1 MKKSFTIIVL
11 ALIVSAAIAQT
22 SLEQITQTFSM
33 KDVEQLSFAMI
44 DEGLQ
49 GPIDGLDIVSVC
61 FEVDKDL
68 PAPKTKLQ
76 KYNDQEIAK
85 QIVDISGVP
94 QNLHRVKKT
103 SFEGERLCYLG
114 DDNFYK
120 CMVQAYADHRPLVLS
135 PDMVWLIISQGFS
148 RYVNAHTEEMRN
160 LLVSHEGK
168 MELVV
173 NSNNNILL
181 PTGDWELLL
190 KDFSTCIAMN
200 SKGELSDLITANFT
214 TTGITERIASQVS
227 LMDVVKKYFIYTN
240 IAAACGIPSITLE
253 GSPDDWQKVLDKV
266 RCLKKYHLEKW
277 VSDLEPI
284 LKEFVEASKGN
295 HNTSFWQNIVKK
307 RRIDQI
313 KAGNWCITDPKKITY
328 LDGWFLKFFPN
339 ALGETPDSVVWNTD
353 MPQEIVRVSFRQ
365 VLTHPDTGMPLD
377 TIPMQ
382 LWAGFVGVEEDAK
395 TRALTPKIGWLARIA
410 DEESDEVARL
420 KEQDKHMELYIH
432 ISKDQEVPRALSKMD
447 HIRSL
452 RLEFGNNPVVIP
464 EWLDKIPID
473 KLRIMGQLTDEE
485 ETQLRQRF
493 PKAEIK
499 RYEDFLKDL
508 KLVPIKEESKETEPV
523 KAGDKI
529 SGLVGD
535 EAGPLMGAT
544 VCEIDANGRILES
557 TITDVHG
564 GFTIKVKNPKDR
576 IRFSYVGMKTITMPI
591 NENDFTIIMEPAEQS
606 QYRYIPVD
614 GKKQTGLPIPIREV
628 VNATEHISMP
638 EIEGLNIET
647 EGSGV
652 SNENNP
658 RGYIPLSDEEEALVM
673 SVNDLG
679 FNMFRKVGAKK
690 SILLS
695 PMGMTYALGLISNG
709 AGGETKKQINKVLGC
724 NDKKAANIN
733 EFCRKMLT
741 EAPKLDRL
749 TQMKINNDFFSH
761 NGFTPK
767 PAFEKIAEE
776 YYHTV
781 LSTLDFGSWKSVD
794 EINQKINQRTNGMLP
809 KVLDKSKLDPMMGFA
824 LTNTIYFKG
833 IWTDK
838 FPKALTR
845 DEVFKCEDGREK
857 TLPMMNQIHKFYYSE
872 NELCQALCLPYS
884 NEAYQMIILLP
895 KEGKTVSEVAQ
906 SLTADSWQRTGAQ
919 MRNVL
924 VDVKLPRFESSSDV
938 NLTDVMKALGM
949 PNAFSKA
956 KADFSNL
963 FDLKTSIGMIEQIG
977 RIKVDETGTEASV
990 ATVLQG
996 RIAGLDLIPPE
1007 RVNFYAT
1014 HPFLYVI
1021 REVSTG
1027 TIFFIGQYMGI

>member
-1 MKKSFTIIVL
+1 MKKSFTIIAL
-11 ALIVSAAIAQT
+11 ALIASLASAQKG
-22 SLEQITQTFSM
+22 IT
-33 KDVEQLSFAMI
+33 
-44 DEGLQ
+44 
-49 GPIDGLDIVSVC
+49 
-61 FEVDKDL
+61 FEVDKGL
-68 PAPKTKLQ
+68 PAPKETIPAYDEQ
-76 KYNDQEIAK
+76 WIAT
-85 QIVDISGVP
+85 QIINVSGVP
-94 QNLHRVKKT
+94 REQHHVLKT
-103 SFEGERLCYLG
+103 SFEGQRLCHLG
-114 DDNFYK
+114 DDNFFK
-120 CMVQAYADHRPLVLS
+120 CMVQAYADHHPLVLS

-148 RYVNAHTEEMRN
+148 RYVNAHTEEMRD
-160 LLVSHEGK
+160 LLVFHEGK

-181 PTGDWELLL
+181 PTGDWERLLN
-190 KDFSTCIAMN
+190 DFSVCIARN
-200 SKGELSDLITANFT
+200 TKGELADLMTADFT

-227 LMDVVKKYFIYTN
+227 LMDVVKKYFIYSN
-240 IAAACGIPSITLE
+240 ISAACGIPSITLK
-253 GSPDDWQKVLDKV
+253 GSPDDWQKVLDKA

-284 LKEFVEASKGN
+284 LKEFVEASKGKPN
-295 HNTSFWQNIVKK
+295 RRFWQSIVKK
-307 RRIDQI
+307 IRIDEI
-313 KAGNWCITDPKKITY
+313 RDEKRGCLPPKNSTR

-339 ALGETPDSVVWNTD
+339 AAGETDDSVIWNAK
-353 MPQEIVRVSFRQ
+353 MPQEMVRVGFRHI
-365 VLTHPDTGMPLD
+365 LTDPDTGEPLD

-395 TRALTPKIGWLARIA
+395 THALTPKIGWLARIA

-420 KEQDKHMELYIH
+420 KEQNKYMQLYFDIG
-432 ISKDQEVPRALSKMD
+432 KDQEVPHALSKMD
-447 HIRSL
+447 SIRSL
-452 RLEFGNNPVVIP
+452 RLDFWKNPVVIP

-473 KLRIMGQLTDEE
+473 KLSIMGQLTDEE
-485 ETQLRQRF
+485 EARLRQRF
-493 PKAEIK
+493 PQVEIK
-499 RYEDFLKDL
+499 RYEDIVKGFKS
-508 KLVPIKEESKETEPV
+508 VPAEEGSKKTKPV

-544 VCEIDANGRILES
+544 VCEINANGHIVES
-557 TITDVHG
+557 GITDMNG
-564 GFTIKVKNPKDR
+564 AFKMKVKNPEDR
-576 IRFSYVGMKTITMPI
+576 IRFSYVGMKTVTVPI
-591 NENDFTIIMEPAEQS
+591 DKKEYKIKMEPVRS
-606 QYRYIPVD
+606 LYDYKLLRRR
-614 GKKQTGLPIPIREV
+614 TGSSSLPIPKREV
-628 VNATEHISMP
+628 TELIDMS
-638 EIEGLNIET
+638 EFEGLAIEY

-658 RGYIPLSDEEEALVM
+658 RGYIPLTDEEQALVTP
-673 SVNDLG
+673 VNDLG
-679 FNMFRKVGAKK
+679 FNMFRKVGTKK
-690 SILLS
+690 SVLLS
-695 PMGMTYALGLISNG
+695 PMGMTYAFGLISNG
-709 AGGETKKQINKVLGC
+709 ADGETKKQIYKVLGC
-724 NDKKAANIN
+724 DDTKAANIN

-741 EAPKLDRL
+741 ETPKLDRL
-749 TQMKINNDFFSH
+749 TQMEINNDFFSH

-794 EINQKINQRTNGMLP
+794 EINQKISQRTNGMLP

-857 TLPMMNQIHKFYYSE
+857 TLPMMNQTHKFYYSE

-884 NEAYQMIILLP
+884 NEAFQMIILLP

-906 SLTADSWQRTGAQ
+906 SLTADNWQRSCAQ
-919 MRNVL
+919 MRKVL

-938 NLTDVMKALGM
+938 VLTDVMKALGM

-990 ATVLQG
+990 AELLQG
-996 RIAGLDLIPPE
+996 RIAGLDLTPPE
-1007 RVNFYAT
+1007 KVSFYAT

-1027 TIFFIGQYMGI
+1027 AIFFIGQYMD